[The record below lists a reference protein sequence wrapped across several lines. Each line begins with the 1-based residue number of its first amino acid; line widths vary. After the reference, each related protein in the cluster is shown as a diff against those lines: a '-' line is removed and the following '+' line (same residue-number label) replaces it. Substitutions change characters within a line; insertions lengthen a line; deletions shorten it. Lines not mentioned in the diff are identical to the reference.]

1 MFHTRAPLPRG
12 FFGRLDSKS
21 LMRSD
26 PVPEAGLHLMESKSM
41 DRSADELAIEAE
53 HGPKNVRLQ
62 PIIIVRD
69 ATL

>member
-1 MFHTRAPLPRG
+1 
-12 FFGRLDSKS
+12 
-21 LMRSD
+21 MRSD